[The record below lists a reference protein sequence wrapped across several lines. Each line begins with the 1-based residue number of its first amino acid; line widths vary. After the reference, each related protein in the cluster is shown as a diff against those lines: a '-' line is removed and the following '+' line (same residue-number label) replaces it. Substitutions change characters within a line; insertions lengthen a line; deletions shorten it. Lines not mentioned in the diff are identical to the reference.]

1 MMSLPTR
8 LLVTAV
14 FTALLLW
21 GPPTIEQAFA
31 PEPMAAPARVP
42 SPAPIYSKRC
52 AAQGRDFIAH
62 QRDGWKWVVH
72 CVKPA
77 VRT

>member
-1 MMSLPTR
+1 MSLPTR

-21 GPPTIEQAFA
+21 APPTIQRAFA
-31 PEPMAAPARVP
+31 PEPLAAPARVP
-42 SPAPIYSKRC
+42 SPAPLYSKRC
-52 AAQGRDFIAH
+52 AGRNMDMIAH
-62 QRDGWKWVVH
+62 QKDGGQWVIH